1 MRTPQAATDA
11 SRMTLGRHV
20 LEAQRRLPA
29 ARGELSVLL
38 LQLAFAG
45 KIFSHALRR
54 AVFAGQLGHT
64 GDRNVQGER
73 VKKLDA
79 FGNQVVL
86 EAFART
92 ELVGALV
99 SEELDEPRQ
108 MAGGPKASYVLCVDP
123 LDGSSN
129 SDVNGV
135 IATIFGVY
143 RPSRRG
149 AGPAG
154 VQDLQSG
161 RDQVAAG
168 YIMYGPSTVLVYTT
182 GDGVHGFTLDHDIGE
197 FVLSHPHL
205 TCPAR
210 GPYYSANVGNERD
223 WDAPTQAYVRQVAE
237 THSLRYTGALVA
249 DLHRCLIDG
258 GVYLYPADR
267 QNPNGKLRLTYECAP
282 LAFVAEQAGG
292 AASTR
297 GTAVLDV
304 PIDSPHQRVPIA
316 IGSREEVALFDRFNR
331 DGASGS

>member
-1 MRTPQAATDA
+1 MNGTPLRTIERCRK
-11 SRMTLGRHV
+11 SREGTG
-20 LEAQRRLPA
+20 P
-29 ARGELSVLL
+29 RGGS
-38 LQLAFAG
+38 
-45 KIFSHALRR
+45 
-54 AVFAGQLGHT
+54 
-64 GDRNVQGER
+64 
-73 VKKLDA
+73 
-79 FGNQVVL
+79 GNQVVL

-108 MAGGPKASYVLCVDP
+108 MAGGPEASYILCVDP

-143 RPSRRG
+143 RPSRRTT
-149 AGPAG
+149 GPAG

-168 YIMYGPSTVLVYTT
+168 YIMYGPSTMLVYTT

-197 FVLSHPHL
+197 FVLSHPNL

-210 GPYYSANVGNERD
+210 GPYYSANVGNDRD
-223 WDAPTQAYVRQVAE
+223 WDSRTRAYVRQLAE

-249 DLHRCLIDG
+249 DLHRCLIEG

-267 QNPNGKLRLTYECAP
+267 QNAGGKLRLTYECAP
-282 LAFVAEQAGG
+282 LAFVVEQAGG
-292 AASTR
+292 AASIG

-304 PIDSPHQRVPIA
+304 TIDSPHQRVPFA
-316 IGSREEVALFDRFNR
+316 IGSRQEVALFDRFSS
-331 DGASGS
+331 DAPTGF

>member
-1 MRTPQAATDA
+1 MRASETVTDA

-45 KIFSHALRR
+45 KIFSHMLRR
-54 AVFAGQLGHT
+54 AAFAGQLGVT
-64 GDRNVQGER
+64 GDVNVQGEH
-73 VKKLDA
+73 VKKLDR
-79 FGNQVVL
+79 FGNQVLL

-92 ELVGALV
+92 ELVGAIV

-108 MAGGPKASYVLCVDP
+108 MAGGPQASYVLCVDP

-143 RPSRRG
+143 RPARRTT
-149 AGPAG
+149 GPAG
-154 VQDLQSG
+154 VQDVRSG

-168 YIMYGPSTVLVYTT
+168 YIMYGPSTILVYTT

-197 FVLSHPHL
+197 FVLSHPSL
-205 TCPAR
+205 TCPSR
-210 GPYYSANVGNERD
+210 GAYYSANVGNERD
-223 WDAPTQAYVRQVAE
+223 WNEPTRAYVAQVSA

-267 QNPNGKLRLTYECAP
+267 QHPRGKLRLTYECAP

-292 AASTR
+292 AASAD
-297 GTAVLDV
+297 GAPVLDV
-304 PIDSPHQRVPIA
+304 PIESPHQRVPLV
-316 IGSREEVALFDRFNR
+316 IGSRDDVAMFDRCCR
-331 DGASGS
+331 DAPRP